1 MLENCQGNQNQKDLE
16 NRLIDVVN
24 DIDRR
29 LSALEERVGGIPDP
43 FVLYYRPPGEDYKKI
58 NEVLDDVYGRLN
70 ILEIVLED

>member
-1 MLENCQGNQNQKDLE
+1 MLT
-16 NRLIDVVN
+16 VVN

-29 LSALEERVGGIPDP
+29 LRALEDRVGKIPDP

-70 ILEIVLED
+70 ILEMVLED

>member
-1 MLENCQGNQNQKDLE
+1 MLESSQGNQNQKDLE

-29 LSALEERVGGIPDP
+29 LNALEERMSGIPDP
-43 FVLYYRPPGEDYKKI
+43 FVLYYRPPAQEYKKI

-70 ILEIVLED
+70 ILEMVLGD

>member
-1 MLENCQGNQNQKDLE
+1 
-16 NRLIDVVN
+16 V
-24 DIDRR
+24 
-29 LSALEERVGGIPDP
+29 SGIPDP

>member
-1 MLENCQGNQNQKDLE
+1 MLENCQGNQNQRDLE

-29 LSALEERVGGIPDP
+29 LSALEERVSGIPDP

-70 ILEIVLED
+70 ILEMVLED

>member
-1 MLENCQGNQNQKDLE
+1 MLENCQGNQNQRDLE

>member
-1 MLENCQGNQNQKDLE
+1 LE

>member
-1 MLENCQGNQNQKDLE
+1 VLT
-16 NRLIDVVN
+16 VVN

-29 LSALEERVGGIPDP
+29 LRALEDRVGKIPDP

-70 ILEIVLED
+70 ILEMVLED